1 MRVVILTGAGIS
13 AESGLGTFR
22 DLDGLWTE
30 YRVEDVA
37 TPEAYS
43 RNPALVHEL
52 SNLLRRAARAAEP
65 NAAHRALARLERLH
79 PGEVLLITQN
89 VDDLHQRAGSAAVLP
104 MHGEIGRA
112 LCADCGLVWDA
123 PDEMSV
129 HDRCDACGGARCR
142 PDLVWFGE
150 DVRFLDRIMEATE
163 RADLFVCIGTSGTV
177 YPAAGLMET
186 ARRSGAST
194 VEINLEPSEVAGEAD
209 RLILG
214 KATETVPA
222 WVEEILGGRKGA

>member
-1 MRVVILTGAGIS
+1 MRIVILTGAGIS
-13 AESGLGTFR
+13 AESGLSTFR

-37 TPEAYS
+37 TPEAYA

-52 SNLLRRAARAAEP
+52 SNHLRRAARAAEP
-65 NAAHRALARLERLH
+65 NAAHLALARLERDH

-89 VDDLHQRAGSAAVLP
+89 VDDLHQRAGSVSVLP
-104 MHGEIGRA
+104 MHGEISRG
-112 LCADCGLVWDA
+112 LCADCGHVWNA
-123 PDEMSV
+123 PEEMSV
-129 HDRCDACGGARCR
+129 HDRCDACGGERCR

-150 DVRFLDRIMEATE
+150 DVRFLDRITEATE
-163 RADLFVCIGTSGTV
+163 RADLFVCVGTSGTV

-186 ARRSGAST
+186 ARRRGART

-209 RLILG
+209 RVILG

-222 WVEEILGGRKGA
+222 WVEEVLGAPKGA